1 MPSSS
6 RTIAPS
12 HPETSK
18 RTTTRMRE
26 KVKHKVS
33 EAHKKQKK
41 HAKNDP
47 TWKSK
52 KPKELGIPSSF
63 PYKDQVIAEQQ
74 AEKARVEAE
83 KAARRDA
90 AIAANKQGNTLAST
104 AALAAA
110 LAADSAAREDALAL
124 GESMDEDDEEAQ
136 VQDASLKLHAKSLR
150 KVLEMSDVVIEVL
163 DARDP
168 VGTRCRAVERE
179 LKAMDGGRKKL
190 VLVLNKID
198 LVPPAVVQAWLS
210 HLRLQAPTIPFKSST
225 QQQRSHLSAS
235 SSSTPQSASGSST
248 KPLME
253 LIKGFRLNHSAASSG
268 EGSSSSAPVKHSLTI
283 GLIGHPNVGKSSL
296 INTLKRSKACS
307 VAPTPGWT
315 KEVQE
320 VVIEKGVRVLDCPGV
335 VVEMRGEVEGALK
348 GMIKAEAVS
357 DPKAP
362 IEAILARCSPTH
374 LQMLYSIPYFNDT
387 TSFLL
392 AVARAKGRLRKGGV
406 PDLDGTAR
414 SVLRDWVAGR
424 IAYYTTPPTKDQT
437 ERLKAAT
444 SADAEQVG
452 TVSETDVGSA
462 TLHTTFAPAFDL
474 DALFGEADKVAF
486 GEDGAG
492 SSVGEMKA
500 VKMKEGALGVES
512 EDADVGWI
520 VEVKPEEEEAM
531 DADDDGLNLDDL
543 VDDEEFGSLEED
555 DAMEAEDEQP
565 AAAPAPV
572 LPKGKRAAPSSTSN
586 IVSVAPPAK
595 KKKAVKSVSF
605 SSTPLGP
612 TGSTS
617 APAPSAA
624 AANTKLFTSVEAE
637 GEVSLNKKNKR
648 QAKKDKKR
656 AAKQSA
662 KMDAEVGAATREF
675 GEDAELPSKPR
686 EAQTVKAAGQVGG
699 AYDFAEFF
707 AVGGKG
713 AAAGGK
719 KRKGAQHDD
728 DEEMS

>member
-1 MPSSS
+1 MVKI
-6 RTIAPS
+6 RKK
-12 HPETSK
+12 TSK

-52 KPKELGIPSSF
+52 KPKELGIPNSF

-90 AIAANKQGNTLAST
+90 AIAANKQGSTLAST

-124 GESMDEDDEEAQ
+124 GDSMDADDEETQ

-198 LVPPAVVQAWLS
+198 LVPPAVLQAWLA

-253 LIKGFRLNHSAASSG
+253 LIKGFRLNHAAASSG
-268 EGSSSSAPVKHSLTI
+268 DASSSSAPVKHSLTI
-283 GLIGHPNVGKSSL
+283 GLVGHPNVGKSSL

-424 IAYYTTPPTKDQT
+424 IAYYTAPPTKDQT

-444 SADAEQVG
+444 SAEAEQVG
-452 TVSETDVGSA
+452 TVSETDVGSVS
-462 TLHTTFAPAFDL
+462 LHTTFAPSFDL

-512 EDADVGWI
+512 DDADVGWI
-520 VEVKPEEEEAM
+520 VEDKPEEEEAM
-531 DADDDGLNLDDL
+531 DADDDNLNLDDL
-543 VDDEEFGSLEED
+543 VDDEADED

-565 AAAPAPV
+565 TPAPA
-572 LPKGKRAAPSSTSN
+572 LPKGKRAAPSSTGN

-595 KKKAVKSVSF
+595 KKRAVKSVSF

-637 GEVSLNKKNKR
+637 GDVSLNKKNKR

-656 AAKQSA
+656 AAKQTA

-707 AVGGKG
+707 AVGDG
-713 AAAGGK
+713 AKTGGK
-719 KRKGAQHDD
+719 KRKGAANDD
-728 DEEMS
+728 DEDML